1 MLQIGDTFQDGGAVF
16 KVKKFGADGALVGSV
31 TWYAGAGTPENYL
44 LCDGSAVS
52 RTNYADLF
60 AVIGT
65 TYGAGDGSTTFNLP
79 LLTDERFIEGSD
91 VAGTQ
96 HEAALPNIT
105 GSIEENEVQGLFD
118 SSNFIIS
125 GAFQTYSKVSAS
137 GHLDAAPNNTH
148 TYKMD
153 FDASRSNSIYGAS
166 TTVQPQSLTLRPLI
180 KYI

>member
-1 MLQIGDTFQDGGAVF
+1 MLQIGDTFQDGSAVF

-52 RTNYADLF
+52 RTDYADLF

-79 LLTDERFIEGSD
+79 LLTDNRFIEGSNTP
-91 VAGTQ
+91 GTQ
-96 HEAALPNIT
+96 HEAGLPNIT
-105 GSIEENEVQGLFD
+105 GAFGGAERT
-118 SSNFIIS
+118 SSLAYGRK
-125 GAFQTYSKVSAS
+125 GAFDYAGYTSTLGWGSTTSDHSAM
-137 GHLDAAPNNTH
+137 NVE
-148 TYKMD
+148 
-153 FDASRSNSIYGAS
+153 FDASKSNSIYSGS
-166 TTVQPQSLTLRPLI
+166 TTVQPQSLTLGPLI

>member
-1 MLQIGDTFQDGGAVF
+1 MLQIGDTFQDGSAVF

-52 RTNYADLF
+52 RTDYANLF

-96 HEAALPNIT
+96 HEAGLPNIE
-105 GSIEENEVQGLFD
+105 GYAIIREVINNSGGAVYKGV
-118 SSNFIIS
+118 
-125 GAFQTYSKVSAS
+125 GAFTVEKNKGGTLVTLTIAQEGLADKLT
-137 GHLDAAPNNTH
+137 
-148 TYKMD
+148 
-153 FDASRSNSIYGAS
+153 FDASKSNSIYGS
-166 TTVQPQSLTLRPLI
+166 SSTVQPKSLTLRPLI

>member
-16 KVKKFGADGALVGSV
+16 KVKKFGADGALIGSV

-79 LLTDERFIEGSD
+79 LLTDGRFIEGSNTS
-91 VAGTQ
+91 GTQ
-96 HEAALPNIT
+96 HEAGLPNIT
-105 GSIEENEVQGLFD
+105 GIVGNPSLINNGLGTATGVFRNSIMESGNGMNGGTVRGL
-118 SSNFIIS
+118 SI
-125 GAFQTYSKVSAS
+125 K
-137 GHLDAAPNNTH
+137 
-148 TYKMD
+148 
-153 FDASRSNSIYGAS
+153 FDASKSNSIYGAS

>member
-16 KVKKFGADGALVGSV
+16 TVKKFGANGALVGSV

-52 RTNYADLF
+52 RTDYADLF

-79 LLTDERFIEGSD
+79 LLTDGRFIEGSGTP
-91 VAGTQ
+91 GTQ
-96 HEAALPNIT
+96 HGAGLPNIT
-105 GSIEENEVQGLFD
+105 GEIIGAPGGTQAFGETLVQ
-118 SSNFIIS
+118 SVK
-125 GAFQTYSKVSAS
+125 GAFKTYQARQLGVPDS
-137 GHLDAAPNNTH
+137 GSIATM
-148 TYKMD
+148 YGFD
-153 FDASRSNSIYGAS
+153 FDASRVTNIYSNSK
-166 TTVQPQSLTLRPLI
+166 TVQPQSLTLRPLI

>member
-1 MLQIGDTFQDGGAVF
+1 MLQIGDTFKDGSAVF

-52 RTNYADLF
+52 RTDYADLF

-79 LLTDERFIEGSD
+79 LLTYNRFIEGSD
-91 VAGTQ
+91 VAGTK
-96 HEAALPNIT
+96 HEAGLPNIT
-105 GSIEENEVQGLFD
+105 GNFMTHSTRGLSGD
-118 SSNFIIS
+118 HNHDQI
-125 GAFQTYSKVSAS
+125 GAFKTVEHSDGAVQTNSYPGFTVY
-137 GHLDAAPNNTH
+137 LDASKA
-148 TYKMD
+148 
-153 FDASRSNSIYGAS
+153 NSIYGAS
-166 TTVQPQSLTLRPLI
+166 NTVQPQSLTLRPLI

>member
-1 MLQIGDTFQDGGAVF
+1 MLQIGDTFQDGSAVF

-79 LLTDERFIEGSD
+79 LLTDNRFIEGSD

-96 HEAALPNIT
+96 HEAGLPNIT
-105 GSIEENEVQGLFD
+105 GKLTRIVTTGIETR
-118 SSNFIIS
+118 S
-125 GAFQTYSKVSAS
+125 GA
-137 GHLDAAPNNTH
+137 LDAFLIPSVHYTGGSGGGVVGL
-148 TYKMD
+148 T
-153 FDASRSNSIYGAS
+153 FDASKANSIYSAS

>member
-79 LLTDERFIEGSD
+79 LLTDGRFIEGSNTP
-91 VAGTQ
+91 GTR
-96 HEAALPNIT
+96 HEAGLPNIT
-105 GSIEENEVQGLFD
+105 IPCSGWGGLEAVYN
-118 SSNFIIS
+118 SPGYLASPLG
-125 GAFQTYSKVSAS
+125 GAD
-137 GHLDAAPNNTH
+137 GHAVVYRITQN
-148 TYKMD
+148 
-153 FDASRSNSIYGAS
+153 R
-166 TTVQPQSLTLRPLI
+166 TVFMNGTMQPKSLTLRPLI

>member
-44 LCDGSAVS
+44 LCDGSTVS
-52 RTNYADLF
+52 RTDYADLF

-79 LLTDERFIEGSD
+79 LLTDSRFIEGSS

-96 HEAALPNIT
+96 HEAGLPNIDGT
-105 GSIEENEVQGLFD
+105 VYIASEYDTQPGNALQEPSPLWKVERWPGPRPSIVTKGNAL
-118 SSNFIIS
+118 SI
-125 GAFQTYSKVSAS
+125 T
-137 GHLDAAPNNTH
+137 
-148 TYKMD
+148 
-153 FDASRSNSIYGAS
+153 FDASRANATYGAS
-166 TTVQPQSLTLRPLI
+166 NTVQPQSLTLRPLI

>member
-16 KVKKFGADGALVGSV
+16 TVKKFGADGALVGSV

-44 LCDGSAVS
+44 LCDGSTVS
-52 RTNYADLF
+52 RTDYADLF

-79 LLTDERFIEGSD
+79 LLTDNRFIEGSD

-96 HEAALPNIT
+96 HEAGLPNIEGTFGPVAHGLSTYIAATGMFSQKSANTVAQGT
-105 GSIEENEVQGLFD
+105 GSGRGQDITLNAKSQ
-118 SSNFIIS
+118 SN
-125 GAFQTYSKVSAS
+125 
-137 GHLDAAPNNTH
+137 
-148 TYKMD
+148 
-153 FDASRSNSIYGAS
+153 IYGSS
-166 TTVQPQSLTLRPLI
+166 TTVQPQSLALRPLI

>member
-1 MLQIGDTFQDGGAVF
+1 MLQIGDTFQDGSAVF

-31 TWYAGAGTPENYL
+31 TWYAGAGIPENYL

-79 LLTDERFIEGSD
+79 LLTDNRFIEGSD
-91 VAGTQ
+91 VSGTQ
-96 HEAALPNIT
+96 HEASLPNIT
-105 GSIEENEVQGLFD
+105 GVTNIYSYGSSISTGALETVINGTHSINGGGGD
-118 SSNFIIS
+118 RNFHTSTIR
-125 GAFQTYSKVSAS
+125 
-137 GHLDAAPNNTH
+137 LDASKADSI
-148 TYKMD
+148 Y
-153 FDASRSNSIYGAS
+153 SNSA
-166 TTVQPQSLTLRPLI
+166 TVQPQSLTLRPLI

>member
-16 KVKKFGADGALVGSV
+16 KVKKFGADGALIGSV

-79 LLTDERFIEGSD
+79 LLTDGRFIEGSD
-91 VAGTQ
+91 VAGIQ
-96 HEAALPNIT
+96 HEAGLPNIT
-105 GSIEENEVQGLFD
+105 GEISRIVYTGIEEH
-118 SSNFIIS
+118 S
-125 GAFQTYSKVSAS
+125 GALDGYDIPVAHYTGAS
-137 GHLDAAPNNTH
+137 GGGVFGLT
-148 TYKMD
+148 
-153 FDASRSNSIYGAS
+153 FDASKSNSIYSAS

>member
-16 KVKKFGADGALVGSV
+16 KVKKFGADGALIGSV

-52 RTNYADLF
+52 RTDYAGLF

-79 LLTDERFIEGSD
+79 LLTDGRFIEGSNIP
-91 VAGTQ
+91 GTQ
-96 HEAALPNIT
+96 HEAGLPNIT
-105 GSIEENEVQGLFD
+105 GKEASDGSFSLYATGDRIMTGFVAQKKGYEKIV
-118 SSNFIIS
+118 SSNTTTSTNAVQEI
-125 GAFQTYSKVSAS
+125 TY
-137 GHLDAAPNNTH
+137 
-148 TYKMD
+148 
-153 FDASRSNSIYGAS
+153 DASRCSSIYGS
-166 TTVQPQSLTLRPLI
+166 SNTVQPQSLTLRPLI

>member
-79 LLTDERFIEGSD
+79 LLTDSRFIEGSS

-96 HEAALPNIT
+96 HEAGLPNIEGYAIT
-105 GSIEENEVQGLFD
+105 REA
-118 SSNFIIS
+118 SNNSGGTVIGGV
-125 GAFQTYSKVSAS
+125 GAFTVEKNKGGELATLEISRS
-137 GHLDAAPNNTH
+137 GIGDKLT
-148 TYKMD
+148 
-153 FDASRSNSIYGAS
+153 FDASKSNSIYGNSA
-166 TTVQPQSLTLRPLI
+166 TVQPQSLTLRPLI

>member
-79 LLTDERFIEGSD
+79 LLTDNRFIEGSNTPGTKHK
-91 VAGTQ
+91 AG
-96 HEAALPNIT
+96 LPNIT
-105 GSIEENEVQGLFD
+105 GTFD
-118 SSNFIIS
+118 SYYINTPTTSGMFSVKKIS
-125 GAFQTYSKVSAS
+125 DDNVPTEYRYGSINKITA
-137 GHLDAAPNNTH
+137 
-148 TYKMD
+148 
-153 FDASRSNSIYGAS
+153 DASKSNSIYGSS

>member
-1 MLQIGDTFQDGGAVF
+1 MVQIGDTFKDGSAVF

-65 TYGAGDGSTTFNLP
+65 IYGAGDGSTTFNLP
-79 LLTDERFIEGSD
+79 LLTDGRFIEGSGT
-91 VAGTQ
+91 AGQ
-96 HEAALPNIT
+96 YIAPGLPNIT
-105 GSIEENEVQGLFD
+105 GTNGMG
-118 SSNFIIS
+118 NTANS
-125 GAFQTYSKVSAS
+125 GAFYGYYAKPGWGEQHNDWIRT
-137 GHLDAAPNNTH
+137 G
-148 TYKMD
+148 
-153 FDASRSNSIYGAS
+153 FDASRSSAIYGRS
-166 TTVQPQSLTLRPLI
+166 TTVQPNALTMRPII

>member
-16 KVKKFGADGALVGSV
+16 KVKKFGGSDGALVGSV

-52 RTNYADLF
+52 RTDYADLF

-79 LLTDERFIEGSD
+79 LLTDNRFIEGSNIS
-91 VAGTQ
+91 GTQ
-96 HEAALPNIT
+96 HEAGLPNIT
-105 GSIEENEVQGLFD
+105 GTNGMG
-118 SSNFIIS
+118 NTANS
-125 GAFQTYSKVSAS
+125 GAFYGYNARPGWGEQHNDWIRT
-137 GHLDAAPNNTH
+137 G
-148 TYKMD
+148 
-153 FDASRSNSIYGAS
+153 FDASRSSAIYGRSA
-166 TTVQPQSLTLRPLI
+166 TVQPQALTCRPLI

>member
-52 RTNYADLF
+52 RKDYADLF
-60 AVIGT
+60 AVIVT

-79 LLTDERFIEGSD
+79 LLTDNRFIEGSD

-96 HEAALPNIT
+96 HEAGLPNIT
-105 GSIEENEVQGLFD
+105 GAFGGAERTSASKYGRK
-118 SSNFIIS
+118 
-125 GAFQTYSKVSAS
+125 GAFDYEGYTSTFGWGSVSS
-137 GHLDAAPNNTH
+137 DHAANNVV
-148 TYKMD
+148 
-153 FDASRSNSIYGAS
+153 FDASKSSAIYGKSIA
-166 TTVQPQSLTLRPLI
+166 VQPTALSLRPII

>member
-1 MLQIGDTFQDGGAVF
+1 MIQIGDTFQDGGAVF
-16 KVKKFGADGALVGSV
+16 KVKKFGVDGALIGSV

-52 RTNYADLF
+52 RTDYSDLF

-79 LLTDERFIEGSD
+79 LLTDNRFIEGSD

-96 HEAALPNIT
+96 HEAGVPNIT
-105 GSIEENEVQGLFD
+105 GKISRMVTTGIEEQ
-118 SSNFIIS
+118 S
-125 GAFQTYSKVSAS
+125 GALDDFKVPSVHYTGAS
-137 GHLDAAPNNTH
+137 GGGVTGIS
-148 TYKMD
+148 
-153 FDASRSNSIYGAS
+153 FDASKSNSIYGAS
-166 TTVQPQSLTLRPLI
+166 TTVQPPSLTLRPLI

>member
-16 KVKKFGADGALVGSV
+16 KVKKFGADGALIGSV

-52 RTNYADLF
+52 RTDYADLF
-60 AVIGT
+60 AVVGT

-79 LLTDERFIEGSD
+79 LLTDGRFIEGSNTP
-91 VAGTQ
+91 GTQ
-96 HEAALPNIT
+96 HEAGLPNIT
-105 GSIEENEVQGLFD
+105 GKISKMVTTGIEVQ
-118 SSNFIIS
+118 S
-125 GAFQTYSKVSAS
+125 GALDSFTVPSQHYTGGS
-137 GHLDAAPNNTH
+137 GGGVTGIS
-148 TYKMD
+148 
-153 FDASRSNSIYGAS
+153 FDASKSNSIYSAS

>member
-31 TWYAGAGTPENYL
+31 TWYAGAGAGTPENYL

-52 RTNYADLF
+52 RTDYSDLF

-79 LLTDERFIEGSD
+79 LLTDNRFIEGSD

-96 HEAALPNIT
+96 HKAGLPNIT
-105 GSIEENEVQGLFD
+105 GAFSGVERNTSLKYGRK
-118 SSNFIIS
+118 
-125 GAFQTYSKVSAS
+125 GAFDYEGYTVEDGWGSSIDHAGSNVVFNASK
-137 GHLDAAPNNTH
+137 
-148 TYKMD
+148 
-153 FDASRSNSIYGAS
+153 SNSIYGAS

>member
-31 TWYAGAGTPENYL
+31 AWYAGAGTPENYL

-52 RTNYADLF
+52 RTDYADLF

-65 TYGAGDGSTTFNLP
+65 AYGAGDGSTTFNLP
-79 LLTDERFIEGSD
+79 LLTDNRFIEGSD

-96 HEAALPNIT
+96 HEAGLPNIT
-105 GSIEENEVQGLFD
+105 GAIKGATWATCFSPV
-118 SSNFIIS
+118 SS
-125 GAFQTYSKVSAS
+125 GAFATMGSLVNAQAGNAYNQSYNALAFSAS
-137 GHLDAAPNNTH
+137 KCSRL
-148 TYKMD
+148 YKD
-153 FDASRSNSIYGAS
+153 IN
-166 TTVQPQSLTLRPLI
+166 TVQPLALTLRPII

>member
-79 LLTDERFIEGSD
+79 LLTDNRFIEGSNIS
-91 VAGTQ
+91 GTQ
-96 HEAALPNIT
+96 HEAGLPNIT
-105 GSIEENEVQGLFD
+105 IPCSGWGGLQ
-118 SSNFIIS
+118 SSYEAAGYLAS
-125 GAFQTYSKVSAS
+125 PLGGADGHPVVYRITQNKTVSMN
-137 GHLDAAPNNTH
+137 GI
-148 TYKMD
+148 M
-153 FDASRSNSIYGAS
+153 
-166 TTVQPQSLTLRPLI
+166 QPLALTLRPII

>member
-1 MLQIGDTFQDGGAVF
+1 MLQIGDTFKDGSAVF

-65 TYGAGDGSTTFNLP
+65 TYGVGDGSTTFNLP
-79 LLTDERFIEGSD
+79 LLTDNRFIEGSD
-91 VAGTQ
+91 VSGTR
-96 HEAALPNIT
+96 HEAGLPNIT
-105 GSIEENEVQGLFD
+105 GSIEENDSQGLFD
-118 SSNFIIS
+118 SSEFIVS
-125 GAFQTYSKVSAS
+125 GAFQTYIKVSAA
-137 GHLDAAPNNTH
+137 GHLSESPKNQH

-153 FDASRSNSIYGAS
+153 FDASHSNPIYGTSA
-166 TTVQPQSLTLRPLI
+166 TVQPQSLTLRPLI

>member
-1 MLQIGDTFQDGGAVF
+1 MLQIGDTFQDGSAVF

-52 RTNYADLF
+52 CTNYADLF

-65 TYGAGDGSTTFNLP
+65 AYGAGDGSTTFNLP
-79 LLTDERFIEGSD
+79 LLTDGRFIEGSNTP
-91 VAGTQ
+91 GTR
-96 HEAALPNIT
+96 HEAGLPNIT
-105 GSIEENEVQGLFD
+105 GKLTRIVTTGIETR
-118 SSNFIIS
+118 S
-125 GAFQTYSKVSAS
+125 GA
-137 GHLDAAPNNTH
+137 LDAFEIPSVHYTGGDGGGVLGL
-148 TYKMD
+148 T
-153 FDASRSNSIYGAS
+153 FDASKANSIYSAS

>member
-1 MLQIGDTFQDGGAVF
+1 MLQIGDTFQDGSAFF

-52 RTNYADLF
+52 RTDYADLF

-79 LLTDERFIEGSD
+79 LLTDGRFIEGSD
-91 VAGTQ
+91 VSGTQ
-96 HEAALPNIT
+96 HEAGLPNIT
-105 GSIEENEVQGLFD
+105 GEFGGTNGGYVKF
-118 SSNFIIS
+118 S
-125 GAFQTYSKVSAS
+125 GAMILNKLITTLSRADWGGIVTA
-137 GHLDAAPNNTH
+137 N
-148 TYKMD
+148 
-153 FDASRSNSIYGAS
+153 FDASRSNPIYGSS
-166 TTVQPQSLTLRPLI
+166 TTVQPQSLALRPLI

>member
-44 LCDGSAVS
+44 LCDGSAIS
-52 RTNYADLF
+52 RKYYADLF

-79 LLTDERFIEGSD
+79 LLTDNRFIEGSNIP
-91 VAGTQ
+91 GTQ
-96 HEAALPNIT
+96 HEAGLPNIT
-105 GSIEENEVQGLFD
+105 GSFMTHSTRGRSGD
-118 SSNFIIS
+118 SSYDQI
-125 GAFQTYSKVSAS
+125 GAFKTVESSDGALQTTAYPGFTVY
-137 GHLDAAPNNTH
+137 LDAS
-148 TYKMD
+148 K
-153 FDASRSNSIYGAS
+153 SNSIYGKS
-166 TTVQPQSLTLRPLI
+166 HSVQPKSIVLRPII